1 MLQIHSSHQKINLIL
16 TVVSIHPKAL
26 SLSLQST
33 KYHKNCSH
41 SKPVESGKKR
51 LLSQLSKKCQ
61 FLELLTATCTFE
73 GIFWS
78 CSISPSLLEVTW
90 TTKGDEWY
98 WHDERFF
105 RPFHSRN
112 DEKKMPCFNRF
123 LSNKCP
129 LWTKK
134 KKAFANYKLST
145 YEEEI
150 KHYAQ
155 REC

>member
-1 MLQIHSSHQKINLIL
+1 M
-16 TVVSIHPKAL
+16 
-26 SLSLQST
+26 
-33 KYHKNCSH
+33 
-41 SKPVESGKKR
+41 ESGKKR

-73 GIFWS
+73 GIFWG

-129 LWTKK
+129 LWTKGEK
-134 KKAFANYKLST
+134 RLCAPYNKPNKPTT
-145 YEEEI
+145 YEAI
-150 KHYAQ
+150 KNYAQ
-155 REC
+155 WEWWLGFYRNWNMCSLNHILDSLTTVELNV